1 MLPAGVAASSVH
13 RRTVLEP
20 MISVRSVFLIS
31 IFLLSSA
38 STLRAQGPA
47 ARFEVVGRGPVTH
60 TRTTGL
66 AVFRG
71 VDGRDYAYTGTFGVC
86 AGCAAGRM
94 YAWDVT
100 DPAHP
105 RLTDS
110 VVVDARRINGVAVNA
125 AGTLAVLTRD
135 GAESRRNG
143 IVVLDLADPAHPKPA
158 ADYWETLTGG
168 VQNAWVDGSYAY
180 VVDHGTSEMAVVD
193 LSTPTD
199 PREVGRWGIPSSPGR
214 FLQDVMVKDGLAYL
228 SYWDDG
234 LVIVDVG
241 NGMKEGTPQRPK
253 FVGQYRYRTQWR
265 GERYGNTAFA
275 FPWTSRAG
283 KKYVFV
289 GDQILAPNSGLD
301 RPFAT
306 GGYVH
311 VLDVSNPG
319 VPQEVASYAAPN
331 SGVHAF
337 WVENDTLYVAAWSGG
352 VRAVD
357 VSGELRGDLRGR
369 ELAAV
374 ATTDAQAAVRDFPF
388 AWAAVPHNGLVFAT
402 DFNSGLWIARLVPAT
417 GTAAR

>member
-1 MLPAGVAASSVH
+1 MIRLSL
-13 RRTVLEP
+13 RRL
-20 MISVRSVFLIS
+20 S
-31 IFLLSSA
+31 II
-38 STLRAQGPA
+38 STLPFLAATSAAAQAPA
-47 ARFEVVGRGPVTH
+47 ARFELVGRGPVTH

-86 AGCAAGRM
+86 GGCAAGRM

-100 DPAHP
+100 DAAHP

-110 VVVDARRINGVAVNA
+110 VVVDAKRINAVAVNA

-143 IVVLDLADPAHPKPA
+143 IVVLDLADPAHPQPA

-168 VQNAWVDGSYAY
+168 AQNAWIDGSYAY
-180 VVDHGTSEMAVVD
+180 VVDHGTSEMAIID
-193 LSTPTD
+193 LSNPAD
-199 PREVGRWGIPSSPGR
+199 PREVGRWGIPMSPGR
-214 FLQDVMVKDGLAYL
+214 FLQDVSVRDGLAYL

-241 NGMKEGTPQRPK
+241 NGMKEGTPRRPR

-275 FPWTSRAG
+275 FPYTSRAG

-289 GDQILAPNSGLD
+289 GDQILPPNADLD
-301 RPFAT
+301 HRFET

-311 VLDVSNPG
+311 VLDVGTPG
-319 VPQEVASYAAPN
+319 APVEVASYAAPN
-331 SGVHAF
+331 SGVHSF
-337 WVENDTLYVAAWSGG
+337 WVADDTLYVAAWTGG

-357 VSGELRGDLRGR
+357 VSGELHGDLRGR
-369 ELAAV
+369 ELAAIT
-374 ATTDAQAAVRDFPF
+374 TTDAHAAVPDFPF
-388 AWAAVPHNGLVFAT
+388 AWAAMPHNGLVFAT
-402 DFNSGLWIARLVPAT
+402 DFNSGLWIARLVPA
-417 GTAAR
+417 GAAARH